1 MSPAIEYGW
10 AKNWHAGGF
19 PVPAGTVSCED
30 LKPFSQ
36 KPQPTGEAPWLLTF
50 LIVCGTQK
58 VLNAC

>member
-10 AKNWHAGGF
+10 TKSGHTGGF
-19 PVPAGTVSCED
+19 PVPAGTVPCED
-30 LKPFSQ
+30 LKLFSQ
-36 KPQPTGEAPWLLTF
+36 KSQPMGEALWLLIF